1 MMWQMI
7 VTVQLMFPGPI
18 LAVQDSAGV
27 VHDVQ
32 MVTQTFRLA
41 IQGFT
46 SKAEC
51 KASTGLVQ
59 NVPMVF
65 TNALGAVTDMT
76 VTATFDS
83 CQEQPGT

>member
-1 MMWQMI
+1 MLWQMI

-32 MVTQTFRLA
+32 MVTQTFKLA
-41 IQGFT
+41 VQGFA
-46 SKAEC
+46 SQAQC
-51 KASTGLVQ
+51 KASTALVQ

-65 TNALGAVTDMT
+65 TNALGGITDMT
-76 VTATFDS
+76 VTATFDK
-83 CQEQPGT
+83 CEEQP